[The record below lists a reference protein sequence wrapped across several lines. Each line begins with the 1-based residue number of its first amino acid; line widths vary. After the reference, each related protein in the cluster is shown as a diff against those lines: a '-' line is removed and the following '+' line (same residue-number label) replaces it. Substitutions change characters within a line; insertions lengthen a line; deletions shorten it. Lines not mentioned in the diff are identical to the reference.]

1 MSEERTSKERMSTY
15 EATVSRTTKETS
27 IEISLDLFGS
37 GVTEIETG
45 IPFFDHML
53 DAFGRHATFDL
64 RVKAQGD
71 LDVDA
76 HHCVEDVGLVLGT
89 AFAQA
94 LGDKKGITRFGDACV
109 PMDEALVLAA
119 IDISGRGQCHYNV
132 EVPFEFIGTF
142 ETSLAHEFWIAF
154 ASTAG
159 ISLHIYELDG
169 RNSHHIIEASF
180 KAVARALRI
189 AVALDPRID
198 GVPSTK
204 GAL

>member
-1 MSEERTSKERMSTY
+1 MSRYYSEQE
-15 EATVSRTTKETS
+15 RTTKETD
-27 IEISLDLFGS
+27 IAVALDVLGE
-37 GVTEIETG
+37 GKTEIDTG

-53 DAFGRHATFDL
+53 DALGRHATFNL
-64 RVKAQGD
+64 TVKAKGD

-76 HHCVEDVGLVLGT
+76 HHTVEDVGLVLGA
-89 AFAQA
+89 AFAEA
-94 LGDKKGITRFGDACV
+94 LGDKAGITRFGDACI

-119 IDISGRGQCHYNV
+119 VDISGRGQCHYSV

-159 ISLHIYELDG
+159 ITLHIYELQG

-189 AVALDPRID
+189 AVAQDSRIN

>member
-1 MSEERTSKERMSTY
+1 MSRYYSEQE
-15 EATVSRTTKETS
+15 RTTKETD
-27 IEISLDLFGS
+27 IAVALDVLGE
-37 GVTEIETG
+37 GKTEIDTG

-53 DAFGRHATFDL
+53 DALGRHATFNL
-64 RVKAQGD
+64 TVKAKGD

-76 HHCVEDVGLVLGT
+76 HHTVEDVGLVLGA
-89 AFAQA
+89 AFAEA
-94 LGDKKGITRFGDACV
+94 LGDKAGITRFGDACI

-119 IDISGRGQCHYNV
+119 VDISGRGQCHYSV

-159 ISLHIYELDG
+159 ITLHIYELQG

-189 AVALDPRID
+189 AVAQDPRIN

>member
-1 MSEERTSKERMSTY
+1 MDTY
-15 EATVSRTTKETS
+15 SARAQRTTKETDIDIS
-27 IEISLDLFGS
+27 INLRGS
-37 GVTEIETG
+37 GTTSIDTG

-64 RVKAQGD
+64 SVKARGD

-76 HHCVEDVGLVLGT
+76 HHTVEDVGLVLGSVV
-89 AFAQA
+89 AEA
-94 LGDKKGITRFGDACV
+94 LGDKTGITRFGDACV

-119 IDISGRGQCHYNV
+119 IDVSGRGQCHYEV
-132 EVPFEFIGTF
+132 DVPFEFIGTF
-142 ETSLAHEFWIAF
+142 ETSLAKEFWIAF

-159 ISLHIYELDG
+159 LTLHIYELQG
-169 RNSHHIIEASF
+169 QNSHHIIEASF

-189 AVALDPRID
+189 AVAQDARIL

>member
-1 MSEERTSKERMSTY
+1 MDTY
-15 EATVSRTTKETS
+15 SARAQRTTKETDIDIS
-27 IEISLDLFGS
+27 INLRGS
-37 GVTEIETG
+37 GTTSIDTG

-64 RVKAQGD
+64 SVKARGD

-76 HHCVEDVGLVLGT
+76 HHTVEDVGLVLGSVV
-89 AFAQA
+89 AEA
-94 LGDKKGITRFGDACV
+94 LGDKAGITRFGDACV

-119 IDISGRGQCHYNV
+119 IDVSGRGQCHYEV
-132 EVPFEFIGTF
+132 DVPFEFIGTF
-142 ETSLAHEFWIAF
+142 ETSLAKEFWIAF

-159 ISLHIYELDG
+159 LTLHVYELQG
-169 RNSHHIIEASF
+169 QNSHHIIEASF

-189 AVALDPRID
+189 AVAQDARIL